1 MDTLLYE
8 ARIFKRF
15 IKRKDI
21 AAVSG
26 IMASK
31 TGDDWFEALDAEL
44 EKKTEQI
51 VNDVTQSDKKR
62 EDTTMGLLGDMWRIW
77 LRFNRINVPLR
88 IEPDAYSFAKFK
100 TYPNDWELK
109 SLDEFDY
116 GSLNAISLIDVSP
129 TQSRTGDA
137 LKIVYYDKDGESYVK
152 IIFEFCEGEH
162 YYKYAGW
169 KRIFVQYILY
179 EAPVKKAKL
188 DDIHKIMGDVIK
200 AWYESHLRKNREI
213 ILDHIR
219 SKYVKGEEFPQ

>member
-1 MDTLLYE
+1 
-8 ARIFKRF
+8 
-15 IKRKDI
+15 
-21 AAVSG
+21 
-26 IMASK
+26 MASK

-51 VNDVTQSDKKR
+51 IKDVTQNDKKR
-62 EDTTMGLLGDMWRIW
+62 EDMTKTLLGDMWRIW
-77 LRFNRINVPLR
+77 LRFNRINVPFR
-88 IEPDAYSFAKFK
+88 IEPDPYSFAKFK

-109 SLDEFDY
+109 SVDEFDY
-116 GSLNAISLIDVSP
+116 GSLNGISLIDVSP
-129 TQSRTGDA
+129 TQNRTGDA
-137 LKIVYYDKDGESYVK
+137 LKIIYYDKNGEAYIK

-179 EAPVKKAKL
+179 DAPVKKAKI

-200 AWYESHLRKNREI
+200 AWYESHLRKNRDI

-219 SKYVKGEEFPQ
+219 SKYLKGEEFPQ